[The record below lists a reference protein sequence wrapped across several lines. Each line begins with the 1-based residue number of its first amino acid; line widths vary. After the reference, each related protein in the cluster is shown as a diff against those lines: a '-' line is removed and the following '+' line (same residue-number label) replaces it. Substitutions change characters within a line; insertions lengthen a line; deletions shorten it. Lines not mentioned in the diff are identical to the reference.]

1 MKLFK
6 CEVYKLLFK
15 RGLLIV
21 FIFCLAC
28 EALLTV
34 KSVNNIKLS
43 NHEDQKKYAV
53 YMSDFSGELTREKQ
67 KEIEKLIEQNEEA
80 FSLKD
85 ALNKQY
91 IDRTISEEEYEK
103 GIKKYNERAIGRNGF
118 NLFVQDYQNTIDS
131 GRYLL
136 DQKPWMVLF
145 GKEGIDF
152 IFVFFII
159 LSVVLLSVYDEES
172 GANSVTY
179 PTKNGR
185 GRKWISQFFILIL
198 IAAVSSITISAVKY
212 LLVDIVYG
220 LQNGSFQLNN
230 IEQFF
235 GSSKTITILGGYIE
249 VSLIKAF
256 GAVYTAVFTLFFGT
270 VLRQSLLT
278 VFTSFALVFLPNYIL
293 PDREFKYLLPLPSA
307 FLTANGYFFSDNI
320 VDIVYFKAL
329 TDIQVALI
337 ATFAVLIL
345 LMLAVLSYFMA
356 SRRKSL

>member
-103 GIKKYNERAIGRNGF
+103 GIKKYNQAF
-118 NLFVQDYQNTIDS
+118 PS
-131 GRYLL
+131 G
-136 DQKPWMVLF
+136 
-145 GKEGIDF
+145 
-152 IFVFFII
+152 
-159 LSVVLLSVYDEES
+159 
-172 GANSVTY
+172 
-179 PTKNGR
+179 
-185 GRKWISQFFILIL
+185 
-198 IAAVSSITISAVKY
+198 
-212 LLVDIVYG
+212 
-220 LQNGSFQLNN
+220 
-230 IEQFF
+230 
-235 GSSKTITILGGYIE
+235 
-249 VSLIKAF
+249 
-256 GAVYTAVFTLFFGT
+256 
-270 VLRQSLLT
+270 
-278 VFTSFALVFLPNYIL
+278 
-293 PDREFKYLLPLPSA
+293 
-307 FLTANGYFFSDNI
+307 
-320 VDIVYFKAL
+320 
-329 TDIQVALI
+329 
-337 ATFAVLIL
+337 
-345 LMLAVLSYFMA
+345 LAS
-356 SRRKSL
+356 